1 MYSIIN
7 LENVCIVALLLYIIG
22 CSIWPRFFKY
32 LGISIEI
39 VSVLL
44 IVIIVHIE
52 KNRGEIETFKS
63 KVVRLTLI
71 FWDDLLIHEQYEVA
85 AACL

>member
-1 MYSIIN
+1 MKKIYSLIN
-7 LENVCIVALLLYIIG
+7 LENICMIAVLLYIIA
-22 CSIWPRFFKY
+22 CSIYLKLFKY

-44 IVIIVHIE
+44 ILIIAYIE

-63 KVVRLTLI
+63 KVENYRILI
-71 FWDDLLIHEQYEVA
+71 ASIFLWL
-85 AACL
+85 

>member
-1 MYSIIN
+1 MKKIYSLIN
-7 LENVCIVALLLYIIG
+7 LENICMISILLYVIA
-22 CSIWPRFFKY
+22 CSINPNLFKY

-63 KVVRLTLI
+63 KVENYRN
-71 FWDDLLIHEQYEVA
+71 FNS
-85 AACL
+85 

>member
-7 LENVCIVALLLYIIG
+7 LENVCIVELLLYIIG

-63 KVVRLTLI
+63 KVENYRILI
-71 FWDDLLIHEQYEVA
+71 ASIFLWLVGFLIV
-85 AACL
+85 